1 LLLFFRP
8 KNSGNLNFSFGLF
21 NPPIAT
27 GLARACPMSEAEMNR
42 TLLWIALAAS
52 MAAISCGRKDSDA
65 QADAPPPAQVEH
77 EQDGGAF
84 QVDHPEQI
92 PLATAVAHSSRPEMA
107 VTGAVTP
114 DVSRSV
120 PVVSLAS
127 GRIVEIHA
135 RLGDTVKKGD
145 LLLKIRS
152 DDVSSG
158 FSDYRKAVAD
168 EKLSK
173 AQFDR
178 AKDLYAHSAI
188 SLNDLQIAE
197 DAEEK
202 AKVDVETKA
211 EHLRLIGNDPDVPN
225 NIVEI
230 RAPVSGV
237 ITDQQVTEGSSVQAF
252 GPNSFTISDLSD
264 VCVMCDVHE
273 DQLADVR
280 VGDPAEIRLNAYPDR
295 VFKGTVS
302 NIGAILD
309 PNLRTAKVRVE
320 VRNPGIIRVGMFVTA
335 TFHRLKQ
342 VADTAIPSTAI
353 LHLHD
358 KDWVYEIKAD
368 KKFQRVEVQA
378 GNTLPGDME
387 EINSG
392 LAPGTQVVRNAL
404 TFQNTL
410 EQ

>member
-1 LLLFFRP
+1 
-8 KNSGNLNFSFGLF
+8 
-21 NPPIAT
+21 
-27 GLARACPMSEAEMNR
+27 MM
-42 TLLWIALAAS
+42 LAAS
-52 MAAISCGRKDSDA
+52 MAAMSCGHENA
-65 QADAPPPAQVEH
+65 NPQADAPPPAQVEH

-92 PLATAVAHSSRPEMA
+92 PLVAAIVHNSRPEMV

-114 DVSRSV
+114 DISRNV

-127 GRIVEIHA
+127 GRVVEIAA

-152 DDVSSG
+152 DDVAG
-158 FSDYRKAVAD
+158 GYSDYRKAIAD
-168 EKLSK
+168 EKLSR
-173 AQFDR
+173 AQSDR

-188 SLNDLQIAE
+188 SLNDLQIAQ

-202 AKVDVETKA
+202 AEVDVETKA
-211 EHLRLIGNDPDVPN
+211 EHLRLLGNDPSTPN

-230 RAPVSGV
+230 HAPISGV
-237 ITDQQVTEGSSVQAF
+237 ITDQQVTGGASVQAF
-252 GPNSFTISDLSD
+252 GPNPFTISDLSTIW
-264 VCVMCDVHE
+264 VLCDVHE

-280 VGDPAEIRLNAYPDR
+280 VGDTAEIRLNAYPDQ
-295 VFKGTVS
+295 VFKGTV
-302 NIGAILD
+302 NNMGAILD
-309 PNLRTAKVRVE
+309 PILRTAKVRME
-320 VRNPGIIRVGMFVTA
+320 VRNPGMMRVGMFVTA
-335 TFHRLKQ
+335 TFRGQKQ
-342 VADTAIPSTAI
+342 VAHTAIPSTAI

-358 KDWVYEIKAD
+358 KNWVFAITPD

-378 GNTLPGDME
+378 GITLPGDMQ

-392 LAPGTQVVRNAL
+392 LAPGAQVVRNAL
-404 TFQNTL
+404 TFQNTV